1 MSGAEKKLHDAF
13 DALTLSRNL
22 AESTLARI
30 EAVRAEEERAAAEQ
44 ATAEQAATG
53 QAAAEQAATEQA
65 AAERAGSY
73 EHVTALR
80 SAAAD
85 EAPARSIGTPADAST
100 GAGAAGAAPKPHPAL
115 KPRSAPS
122 FQPRVVS
129 GGKKRTPLFARR
141 SFRFAVAACLCAA
154 LVCGGGTVVYASE
167 SAAVEIST
175 DAVASTAGD
184 DASLPVQGGAASE
197 AAIELG
203 VNRFNIVVRA
213 TGLNEAGEALLQSAS
228 VVGKSYED
236 AASLIMGQDAI
247 GQDGYVNVTVS
258 GGNAGQC
265 DYLNQTSETCLG
277 HRAEGSYACD
287 HASVEERQ
295 AAQDAGMG
303 TARYQAYLELSA
315 LDPSVTADL
324 CHGLTLA
331 ELRWMVNALQS
342 GEASTAQEALE
353 QARAAG
359 VGTGHHAESAG
370 HHGQGADAGAGNG
383 SGYGSGS
390 GNGSG
395 SGSGNGAGDGSGAGE
410 GNGSGNG
417 ASAGS
422 AGSGASGAGATGGQ
436 GAGAGHG
443 SGNGGGHGAGHGRGA
458 E

>member
-1 MSGAEKKLHDAF
+1 MSGVEKKLHDAF

-30 EAVRAEEERAAAEQ
+30 EAVRAEEERAAEAGA
-44 ATAEQAATG
+44 ATPAEQAA
-53 QAAAEQAATEQA
+53 
-65 AAERAGSY
+65 
-73 EHVTALR
+73 
-80 SAAAD
+80 
-85 EAPARSIGTPADAST
+85 
-100 GAGAAGAAPKPHPAL
+100 PKPRP
-115 KPRSAPS
+115 APS

-359 VGTGHHAESAG
+359 VGTGHHAERAG
-370 HHGQGADAGAGNG
+370 HHGEGAGAGAGNG
-383 SGYGSGS
+383 AGT

-395 SGSGNGAGDGSGAGE
+395 SGSGAGDGS
-410 GNGSGNG
+410 
-417 ASAGS
+417 
-422 AGSGASGAGATGGQ
+422 

>member
-1 MSGAEKKLHDAF
+1 MSGVEKKLHDAF
-13 DALTLSRNL
+13 DALTLPGNL

-30 EAVRAEEERAAAEQ
+30 EAVRAEEERAAEAGA
-44 ATAEQAATG
+44 ATPAEQAA
-53 QAAAEQAATEQA
+53 
-65 AAERAGSY
+65 
-73 EHVTALR
+73 
-80 SAAAD
+80 
-85 EAPARSIGTPADAST
+85 
-100 GAGAAGAAPKPHPAL
+100 PKPRP
-115 KPRSAPS
+115 APS

-359 VGTGHHAESAG
+359 VGTGHHAERAG
-370 HHGQGADAGAGNG
+370 RHGEGAGAGAGNDAG
-383 SGYGSGS
+383 T

-395 SGSGNGAGDGSGAGE
+395 SGSGAGDGSD
-410 GNGSGNG
+410 
-417 ASAGS
+417 
-422 AGSGASGAGATGGQ
+422 
-436 GAGAGHG
+436 AGAGHG

>member
-1 MSGAEKKLHDAF
+1 MSGVEKKLHDAF
-13 DALTLSRNL
+13 DALTLPGNL

-44 ATAEQAATG
+44 VAAEQAATG
-53 QAAAEQAATEQA
+53 QATAGQAAAEQA

-85 EAPARSIGTPADAST
+85 EAPARSAGTSADAST
-100 GAGAAGAAPKPHPAL
+100 GAGAAGAAPKPHP
-115 KPRSAPS
+115 APS

-359 VGTGHHAESAG
+359 VGTGHHAERAG
-370 HHGQGADAGAGNG
+370 HHGEGAGAGAGNG
-383 SGYGSGS
+383 AGT

-395 SGSGNGAGDGSGAGE
+395 SGSGAGDGS
-410 GNGSGNG
+410 
-417 ASAGS
+417 
-422 AGSGASGAGATGGQ
+422 